1 MIVEALCICE
11 GIKSCHH
18 EVMKRLTLYNFN
30 WSPSIEVCRFW
41 ACDVTS
47 GNVLGT

>member
-1 MIVEALCICE
+1 MIDAYMLVQI
-11 GIKSCHH
+11 S
-18 EVMKRLTLYNFN
+18 
-30 WSPSIEVCRFW
+30 

>member
-1 MIVEALCICE
+1 M
-11 GIKSCHH
+11 
-18 EVMKRLTLYNFN
+18 TL
-30 WSPSIEVCRFW
+30 IEVGRFW